1 MFQCF
6 RFSYISSIYLILKQV
21 TMGNILATCCR
32 TEEADEKNKEISQKG
47 EVPISRNLI
56 KDTEKSPILK
66 REVEGISYTFYLFS
80 CG

>member
-1 MFQCF
+1 
-6 RFSYISSIYLILKQV
+6 
-21 TMGNILATCCR
+21 MGNILATCCR

-66 REVEGISYTFYLFS
+66 REVEGICLRSRPIYPNVVS
-80 CG
+80 

>member
-1 MFQCF
+1 
-6 RFSYISSIYLILKQV
+6 
-21 TMGNILATCCR
+21 MGNILATCCR

-66 REVEGISYTFYLFS
+66 REVEGISYTFYLFFIEFTIELINDQLS
-80 CG
+80 FQSQL